1 MLRVAIVAGEPSGDL
16 LAAGLLRA
24 LKAKAGRIAAEGIAG
39 PRMRAEG
46 CEAWESIDRLAVM
59 GLPEIIR
66 RYPELRALQRETV
79 RRVIATRPDVFIGVD
94 APEFNLGIEVAV
106 REAGIPTV
114 HYVSPSVW
122 AWREGRI
129 RTILRGVDLM
139 LTLFPFEARHFER
152 YSLPVVCVGHPM
164 VEELASAATRPQAR
178 AALEVPADTRLL
190 ALLPGSRMSELRHH
204 AAPFLLAAAACR
216 QAMPGLKVMVPL
228 LTREAAASVQAAQA
242 RVAPGLA
249 VDYVIGRSRE
259 VLAAADA
266 ALIVSGTATLEALL
280 LDCPMVVAYRAHWL
294 SYALIRPLIRIRRFA
309 LPNLLAEE
317 DVVAECIQRN
327 ANPAT
332 MSARLLE
339 LLGDAE
345 AARRQRGR
353 FAAIR
358 AALPAGASG
367 RAADAVLAL
376 HERVRENSR
385 R

>member
-16 LAAGLLRA
+16 LAAGLIRA
-24 LKAKAGRIAAEGIAG
+24 LRDRVEGLAVAGIAG
-39 PRMRAEG
+39 PRMCAAG

-66 RYPELRALQRETV
+66 RYPELKALQRETI
-79 RRVIATRPDVFIGVD
+79 RRVIAMRPDVFIGVD

-106 REAGIPTV
+106 RGAGIPTV
-114 HYVSPSVW
+114 HYVSPTVW

-152 YSLPVVCVGHPM
+152 YSLPVVCVGHPLA
-164 VEELASAATRPQAR
+164 EELAAGPTRHDAR
-178 AALEVPADTRLL
+178 ARLGLTADVRVL
-190 ALLPGSRMSELRHH
+190 ALLPGSRTSEQRHH
-204 AAPFLLAAAACR
+204 AGPFLQAAAACR
-216 QAMPGLKVMVPL
+216 QAMPALKVMVPL
-228 LTREAAASVQAAQA
+228 LNEQAVAGVKAAQD
-242 RVAPGLA
+242 RVAPDLA
-249 VDYVIGRSRE
+249 VDYVVGRSRD

-280 LDCPMVVAYRAHWL
+280 LDCPIVVAYRAHWL

-309 LPNLLAEE
+309 MPNLLAGK
-317 DVVAECIQRN
+317 DLVPECIQRD

-332 MSARLLE
+332 MAARLLE
-339 LLGDAE
+339 LLGDAD
-345 AARRQRGR
+345 AARRQREG

-358 AALPAGASG
+358 ATLAIGASR

-376 HERVRENSR
+376 HERLRENSGR
-385 R
+385 

>member
-16 LAAGLLRA
+16 LAAGLLRS
-24 LKAKAGRIAAEGIAG
+24 LKARADRVEAEGIAG
-39 PRMRAEG
+39 PRMRAAG
-46 CEAWESIDRLAVM
+46 CEAWAGIDRLAVM

-79 RRVIATRPDVFIGVD
+79 RRVIAMRPDVFIGVD
-94 APEFNLGIEVAV
+94 APEFNLGMEVAV
-106 REAGIPTV
+106 RAAGIPTV

-152 YSLPVVCVGHPM
+152 YSLPVECVGHPL
-164 VEELASAATRPQAR
+164 VEELASAAARPQAR
-178 AALEVPADTRLL
+178 ARLGVPADARLL
-190 ALLPGSRMSELRHH
+190 ALLPGSRISELRHH

-228 LTREAAASVQAAQA
+228 LTGEAAAAVKAVQA
-242 RVAPGLA
+242 RVAPDLA
-249 VDYVIGRSRE
+249 PDYVIGRSRE

-317 DVVAECIQRN
+317 DLVAECIQRA

-339 LLGDAE
+339 LLTGAE
-345 AARRQRGR
+345 AAGRQRAG

-376 HERVRENSR
+376 HERLRENGGR
-385 R
+385 